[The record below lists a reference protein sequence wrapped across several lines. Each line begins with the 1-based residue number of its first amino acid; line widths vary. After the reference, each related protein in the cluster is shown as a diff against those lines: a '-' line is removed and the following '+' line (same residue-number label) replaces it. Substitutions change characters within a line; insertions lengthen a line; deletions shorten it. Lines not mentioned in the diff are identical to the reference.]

1 MAKNVNKIVGD
12 AQEDLVRKQ
21 KESVRLQ
28 NDYNDALKVSA
39 SINKGIID
47 GIDDEIDYRTT
58 LGKKVKDY
66 NDELKSSISQLS
78 TSEDV
83 AKKLVQI
90 EAEKER
96 IGKSYFGSNRAV
108 GQEMLRSL
116 AVAEESLN
124 IEHQRLAITEK
135 VNDAATQLSES
146 LSSSFDGLVSG
157 ASNIPVIGGLL
168 GKLGNA
174 GSTAIKDKLGTAAK
188 SFVSDFAGGLRGG
201 ASTMEALS
209 GAAGGLGTSLMAA
222 LTSPLVI
229 IGLIVG
235 ALALGAKRFSEIDS
249 AAKSFRDTT
258 GLLNSQTTGLKQNIE
273 SISKD
278 FATLGVSAEDVG
290 KAAGAFTTEFS
301 GIEQPSKAVLGSMV
315 ALNKNFGIGVEQGA
329 QLNKVFQNIGG
340 LTAEQSQALIGQT
353 VQMAKMAGVAP
364 GQVIKDMADSSE
376 YAYRYFNGSPKA
388 LAAAAV
394 QAAKLG
400 TSIKQ
405 AGAVAD
411 GLLDFETSITSELE
425 ASAILGTNLNLSQ
438 ARYLAANDDVL
449 GAQQE
454 VLNQVAS
461 LGDLT
466 KLNKFEQEALAKAT
480 HMPMEDLINQ
490 QRIREQFGK
499 LDKDQLASAMSLMNT
514 GKDISK
520 MTKSDLDAQ
529 TKKLAAQQEMQSEMD
544 KLSNSTA
551 GLGTGIMDMFAPAA
565 AYLITMITDVV
576 DVVSSLL
583 MPAFSAIGSVLK
595 VSFGILGA
603 IWNVFMA
610 ILKPVFAIAGAIMEN
625 ISEPLRMASD
635 SLQPLFAKFAQ
646 LKDKVMAAVTPILP
660 VFKFI
665 GVLLGTV
672 IGGAIDIMVDAF
684 SAGFDIIFSIIEGV
698 SDFFQK
704 YLVAPLQ
711 WVIDNVSSV
720 FSSIGSFLGFGGD
733 SETPAAAAS
742 TSMGTTPTESVNDG
756 VVQKGKVVGTDPA
769 DTLLATKDP
778 GSLLETIATG
788 LGTGIGG
795 LLGGL
800 MGGGRDDTA
809 IIGKLDELIVA
820 VQSNRDVYMDREKVS
835 SAVVKTNEKS
845 GENRF
850 GLMGA

>member
-12 AQEDLVRKQ
+12 AQEDLVKKQ

-66 NDELKSSISQLS
+66 NDELKSSVSQLS

-83 AKKLVQI
+83 AKKLVEI

-96 IGKSYFGSNRAV
+96 IGKSYFGSNKAV

-135 VNDAATQLSES
+135 VNDAATQLSDS
-146 LSSSFDGLVSG
+146 LSSSFDGMVSG

-168 GKLGNA
+168 GKLGGV
-174 GSTAIKDKLGTAAK
+174 GSNAIKDKLGTAAK

-388 LAAAAV
+388 LASAAV

-411 GLLDFETSITSELE
+411 GLLDFENSITSELE

-466 KLNKFEQEALAKAT
+466 KLNKFEQEALTKAT
-480 HMPMEDLINQ
+480 GMQMGDLIRQ
-490 QRIREQFGK
+490 QKIKETLYLYLLQKREELAISLSVTAPNAKIIDAAMATSAPVSPIKYIVYILFFAGGILLPISLIYILDLFDTKVKYRQDIEGK
-499 LDKDQLASAMSLMNT
+499 ILVPFSGDVPESDNEDEIFKILGQKRETFKFDFTEIIIHQLIETL
-514 GKDISK
+514 
-520 MTKSDLDAQ
+520 
-529 TKKLAAQQEMQSEMD
+529 EFC
-544 KLSNSTA
+544 
-551 GLGTGIMDMFAPAA
+551 LGTISNTAS
-565 AYLITMITDVV
+565 YLRLWALSLAHSQLSKVFF
-576 DVVSSLL
+576 VSLRFEL
-583 MPAFSAIGSVLK
+583 RL
-595 VSFGILGA
+595 
-603 IWNVFMA
+603 N
-610 ILKPVFAIAGAIMEN
+610 
-625 ISEPLRMASD
+625 PLHPRM
-635 SLQPLFAKFAQ
+635 
-646 LKDKVMAAVTPILP
+646 
-660 VFKFI
+660 
-665 GVLLGTV
+665 
-672 IGGAIDIMVDAF
+672 
-684 SAGFDIIFSIIEGV
+684 
-698 SDFFQK
+698 
-704 YLVAPLQ
+704 
-711 WVIDNVSSV
+711 
-720 FSSIGSFLGFGGD
+720 
-733 SETPAAAAS
+733 
-742 TSMGTTPTESVNDG
+742 
-756 VVQKGKVVGTDPA
+756 
-769 DTLLATKDP
+769 
-778 GSLLETIATG
+778 LEIH
-788 LGTGIGG
+788 
-795 LLGGL
+795 
-800 MGGGRDDTA
+800 
-809 IIGKLDELIVA
+809 
-820 VQSNRDVYMDREKVS
+820 
-835 SAVVKTNEKS
+835 
-845 GENRF
+845 
-850 GLMGA
+850 

>member
-1 MAKNVNKIVGD
+1 MADQQQNLKYAKEM
-12 AQEDLVRKQ
+12 AETQLKQ
-21 KESVRLQ
+21 VRLQ
-28 NDYNDALKVSA
+28 EEYNAALKMSS
-39 SINKGIID
+39 SINKAIQ
-47 GIDDEIDYRTT
+47 DDIEETVKSNSA
-58 LGKKVKDY
+58 LGEKAKKY
-66 NDELKSSISQLS
+66 LNELKSSVSQLS
-78 TSEDV
+78 SSEDI
-83 AKKLVQI
+83 AKKLVNI
-90 EAEKER
+90 EDQKLKIGQNYFNLTQAENDAILQQLDAAQK
-96 IGKSYFGSNRAV
+96 V
-108 GQEMLRSL
+108 
-116 AVAEESLN
+116 LN

-135 VNDAATQLSES
+135 VNDAATDLANS
-146 LSSSFDGLVSG
+146 LGSSFDGLVSG

-168 GKLGNA
+168 GKLGGI
-174 GSTAIKDKLGTAAK
+174 GSNAIKDKLGSAAK

-201 ASTMEALS
+201 ATTMQALS

-258 GLLNSQTTGLKQNIE
+258 GLLNSQTTGLKQNIQSVSAE
-273 SISKD
+273 

-301 GIEQPSKAVLGSMV
+301 GLEQPSKSVLGSMV

-364 GQVIKDMADSSE
+364 SQVIKDMAESSE
-376 YAYRYFNGSPKA
+376 YAYRYFNGSPAA
-388 LAAAAV
+388 LAKAAV

-411 GLLDFETSITSELE
+411 NLLDFENSITSELE

-438 ARYLAANDDVL
+438 ARYLAANGDVL

-480 HMPMEDLINQ
+480 GMPMEDLINQ
-490 QRIREQFGK
+490 QRIRNQFSD
-499 LDKDQLASAMSLMNT
+499 LDKKQLASAMSLMSA

-529 TKKLAAQQEMQSEMD
+529 TKKLAAQQEMQSQMD

-551 GLGTGIMDMFAPAA
+551 GLGTAIMDVFQPAA
-565 AYLITMITDVV
+565 AFLIMIVNDVV

-583 MPAFSAIGSVLK
+583 MPALTAIGSVLK
-595 VSFGILGA
+595 ISFGIVGA

-610 ILKPVFAIAGAIMEN
+610 ILKPVFAIAGAIMEGLYT
-625 ISEPLRMASD
+625 PLNMVSD
-635 SLQPLFAKFAQ
+635 ALQPLFAKFGE
-646 LKDKVMAAVTPILP
+646 LKDKIMEAVTPILP

-672 IGGAIDIMVDAF
+672 IGGAIGIMVDAF
-684 SAGFDIIFSIIEGV
+684 SAGFDAIFSVIEGV

-720 FSSIGSFLGFGGD
+720 FSSIGSFVGLGGD
-733 SETPAAAAS
+733 DTQS
-742 TSMGTTPTESVNDG
+742 TDGTTSSAMATESVNDG
-756 VVQKGKVVGTDPA
+756 VVQNGKVVGTNPA

-778 GSLLETIATG
+778 ASLLETIATG

-800 MGGGRDDTA
+800 MGGGQDNTA
-809 IIGKLDELIVA
+809 IVAKLDELIMA
-820 VQSNRDVYMDREKVS
+820 VQSNRDVYMDKEKVS

>member
-1 MAKNVNKIVGD
+1 MAKNVNKIVEDTHD
-12 AQEDLVRKQ
+12 ALVRKQ

-28 NDYNDALKVSA
+28 NDYNDALKFSA
-39 SINKGIID
+39 SINKGILD
-47 GIDDEIDYRTT
+47 GIDEEVDYRTK
-58 LGKKVKDY
+58 LGKKVKEY
-66 NDELKSSISQLS
+66 NDELKSSVSELT
-78 TSEDV
+78 TSESIS
-83 AKKLVQI
+83 KKLI
-90 EAEKER
+90 EIESEKER
-96 IGKSYFGSNRAV
+96 IGKSYFGSNKAL

-116 AVAEESLN
+116 KVAEESLN
-124 IEHQRLAITEK
+124 IEQQRLVAIEHVDK
-135 VNDAATQLSES
+135 AATDLSES

-157 ASNIPVIGGLL
+157 ARNIPVIGGLL
-168 GKLGNA
+168 GKLGGI
-174 GSTAIKDKLGTAAK
+174 GSSAIKDKLGTAAK
-188 SFVSDFAGGLRGG
+188 SFVTDFAGGLRGG
-201 ASTMEALS
+201 ASTMQALS
-209 GAAGGLGTSLMAA
+209 GAAGGLGTSLTAA
-222 LTSPLVI
+222 LMSPLVI
-229 IGLIVG
+229 IGLIIAG
-235 ALALGAKRFSEIDS
+235 LALGVKRFSEIDS
-249 AAKSFRDTT
+249 AAKSFRDET
-258 GLLNSQTTGLKQNIE
+258 GLLNSQTTALKQNIQSVSAE
-273 SISKD
+273 

-290 KAAGAFTTEFS
+290 KAAASFTTEFS
-301 GIEQPSKAVLGSMV
+301 GLEQPSKSVLGSMV

-340 LTAEQSQALIGQT
+340 LSAEQSQALIGQT
-353 VQMAKMAGVAP
+353 VQMSKMAGVAP
-364 GQVIKDMADSSE
+364 TKVIQDMAESSE
-376 YAYRYFNGSPKA
+376 YAYRYFNGSPAA
-388 LAAAAV
+388 LAKAAV

-411 GLLDFETSITSELE
+411 GLLDFETSITEELE

-438 ARYLAANDDVL
+438 ARYLAANGKSVE
-449 GAQQE
+449 AQQE

-490 QRIREQFGK
+490 QRIRKQFSS
-499 LDKDQLASAMSLMNT
+499 LDKNQLASAMSLMSA

-529 TKKLAAQQEMQSEMD
+529 TKKLAAQQEMQSQMD

-551 GLGTGIMDMFAPAA
+551 GLGTAIMDVFQPAA
-565 AYLITMITDVV
+565 AFLIMIVNDVV

-583 MPAFSAIGSVLK
+583 MPALTAIGSVLK
-595 VSFGILGA
+595 ITFGIVGA

-610 ILKPVFAIAGAIMEN
+610 ILKPVFAIAGAIMEGLFT
-625 ISEPLRMASD
+625 PLNMVSD
-635 SLQPLFAKFAQ
+635 ALQPLFAKFGE
-646 LKDKVMAAVTPILP
+646 LKDKIMEAVTPILP

-665 GVLLGTV
+665 GVLLGTI
-672 IGGAIDIMVDAF
+672 IGGAIDVLVSAF
-684 SAGFDIIFSIIEGV
+684 SVGFDAIFSVIEGV

-720 FSSIGSFLGFGGD
+720 FSSIGSFVGLGGD
-733 SETPAAAAS
+733 DTQS
-742 TSMGTTPTESVNDG
+742 TDGTTTSAMASDSINDG
-756 VVQKGKVVGTDPA
+756 VVQNGKVVNTNPA

-778 GSLLETIATG
+778 ASLLETIATG

-800 MGGGRDDTA
+800 MGGGGQDNTA
-809 IIGKLDELIVA
+809 VVAKLDELIVA